1 MYAPE
6 RQQEILRLARDGGR
20 VDVVSLAEEFQVTAE
35 TIRRDLK
42 ALDRAGLVQRVHGG
56 AIPAGRLDFEPD
68 LAEREST
75 AADEKDRIAQAALA
89 ELPIDGTVVL
99 DAGTTVARLAAA
111 IPLEATLTAVTHS
124 LPIAAR
130 LADHPGIQ
138 LHLVGGRVRHRT
150 RAAVDAWAL
159 RAYGEIRADVLFV
172 AANGFSPAR
181 GLTTPDLA
189 EAAVKRAAMAAARR
203 VVLLAD
209 SSKCGQEHFAR
220 FGALSDVD
228 LLITDSGLSAE
239 DALAIERDGTEV
251 LRVPGA
257 GAGAGAGG
265 GTGGG
270 TAASA
275 GNATAASAGDA
286 MGGTAGNAPGQAA
299 VNGSVAGRGAGRKA
313 RA

>member
-42 ALDRAGLVQRVHGG
+42 ALDRAGLLRRVHGG

-75 AADEKDRIAQAALA
+75 AADEKDRIARAALA
-89 ELPIDGTVVL
+89 ELPAEGTMIL
-99 DAGTTVARLAAA
+99 DAGSTVARMAAA
-111 IPLEATLTAVTHS
+111 IPPEAALTVVTHS

-159 RAYGEIRADVLFV
+159 RAYGEIRADVAVV
-172 AANGFSPAR
+172 AANGFSLEH

-189 EAAVKRAAMAAARR
+189 EAAVKRAALTAARR

-209 SSKCGQEHFAR
+209 SSKYAQEHFAR
-220 FGALSDVD
+220 FGALDDVD
-228 LLITDSGLSAE
+228 LLITDTGLTPE
-239 DALAIERDGTEV
+239 DAGDIERAGTEV
-251 LRVPGA
+251 V
-257 GAGAGAGG
+257 
-265 GTGGG
+265 
-270 TAASA
+270 
-275 GNATAASAGDA
+275 
-286 MGGTAGNAPGQAA
+286 
-299 VNGSVAGRGAGRKA
+299 

>member
-20 VDVVSLAEEFQVTAE
+20 VDVVSLAEEFQVTPE

-42 ALDRAGLVQRVHGG
+42 ALDRAGLVRRVHGG

-75 AADEKDRIAQAALA
+75 AADEKDRITKAALA
-89 ELPIDGTVVL
+89 ELPREGTMIL
-99 DAGTTVARLAAA
+99 DAGSTVARLAAA
-111 IPLEATLTAVTHS
+111 VPLDATLTVVTHS
-124 LPIAAR
+124 LPTAAR

-159 RAYGEIRADVLFV
+159 RAYGEIRADVAFI
-172 AANGFSPAR
+172 AANGFSAEH

-189 EAAVKRAAMAAARR
+189 EAAVKRAAIRAARR

-209 SSKCGQEHFAR
+209 SSKHGQEHFAR
-220 FGALSDVD
+220 FGDLGDVD
-228 LLITDSGLSAE
+228 LLITDGGLGPD
-239 DALAIERDGTEV
+239 DAAAIERGGAEV
-251 LRVPGA
+251 V
-257 GAGAGAGG
+257 
-265 GTGGG
+265 
-270 TAASA
+270 
-275 GNATAASAGDA
+275 
-286 MGGTAGNAPGQAA
+286 
-299 VNGSVAGRGAGRKA
+299 

>member
-6 RQQEILRLARDGGR
+6 RQREILRLARDGGR

-42 ALDRAGLVQRVHGG
+42 ALDRAGLVRRVHGG

-68 LAEREST
+68 LAERETT
-75 AADEKDRIAQAALA
+75 AADEKDRIARAALA
-89 ELPIDGTVVL
+89 ELPADGTLIV
-99 DAGTTVARLAAA
+99 DAGSTAARLAG
-111 IPLEATLTAVTHS
+111 TLPVELSLTVVTHS

-159 RAYGEIRADVLFV
+159 RAYAEIRADVLFV
-172 AANGFSPAR
+172 AANGFSAEH

-209 SSKCGQEHFAR
+209 SSKHGQEHFAR
-220 FGALSDVD
+220 FGDLGDVD
-228 LLITDSGLSAE
+228 LLITDSGLSPD
-239 DALAIERDGTEV
+239 DAAAIERGGTEV
-251 LRVPGA
+251 V
-257 GAGAGAGG
+257 
-265 GTGGG
+265 
-270 TAASA
+270 
-275 GNATAASAGDA
+275 
-286 MGGTAGNAPGQAA
+286 
-299 VNGSVAGRGAGRKA
+299 

>member
-6 RQQEILRLARDGGR
+6 RQQEILRLARDSGR
-20 VDVVSLAEEFQVTAE
+20 VDVVSLAEQFQVTAE

-42 ALDRAGLVQRVHGG
+42 SLDRAGVVRRVHGG
-56 AIPAGRLDFEPD
+56 AIPVGRLDFEPD
-68 LAEREST
+68 LAERETT
-75 AADEKDRIAQAALA
+75 AAGEKDRIARAALA
-89 ELPIDGTVVL
+89 ELPSDGTMIV
-99 DAGTTVARLAAA
+99 DAGSTVALLAAA
-111 IPLEATLTAVTHS
+111 LPVELSLTVVTHS

-130 LADHPGIQ
+130 LADHPGVQ

-172 AANGFSPAR
+172 AANGFSTEH

-209 SSKCGQEHFAR
+209 SSKHGQEHFAR
-220 FGALSDVD
+220 FGGLNDVD
-228 LLITDSGLSAE
+228 LLITDSGLSPE
-239 DALAIERDGTEV
+239 DALAIERGGTEV
-251 LRVPGA
+251 V
-257 GAGAGAGG
+257 
-265 GTGGG
+265 
-270 TAASA
+270 
-275 GNATAASAGDA
+275 
-286 MGGTAGNAPGQAA
+286 
-299 VNGSVAGRGAGRKA
+299 

>member
-6 RQQEILRLARDGGR
+6 RQQEILRLARDSGR

-35 TIRRDLK
+35 TIRRDLT
-42 ALDRAGLVQRVHGG
+42 ALDRAGLLRRVHGG

-75 AADEKDRIAQAALA
+75 AADEKDRIAKAALA
-89 ELPIDGTVVL
+89 ELPTEGTLIL
-99 DAGTTVARLAAA
+99 DAGSTVARMAAA
-111 IPLEATLTAVTHS
+111 IPAESSLTVVTHS

-159 RAYGEIRADVLFV
+159 RAYGEIRADVTVV
-172 AANGFSPAR
+172 AANGFSVEH

-189 EAAVKRAAMAAARR
+189 EAAVKRAAVAAARR
-203 VVLLAD
+203 AVLVAD
-209 SSKCGQEHFAR
+209 SSKYGQEHFAR
-220 FGALSDVD
+220 FGSLHDVD
-228 LLITDSGLSAE
+228 LLITDSGLSPE
-239 DALAIERDGTEV
+239 DAGDVERAGTEV
-251 LRVPGA
+251 V
-257 GAGAGAGG
+257 
-265 GTGGG
+265 
-270 TAASA
+270 
-275 GNATAASAGDA
+275 
-286 MGGTAGNAPGQAA
+286 
-299 VNGSVAGRGAGRKA
+299 

>member
-42 ALDRAGLVQRVHGG
+42 ALDRAGLLRRVHGG

-75 AADEKDRIAQAALA
+75 AADEKDRIARAALA
-89 ELPIDGTVVL
+89 ELPAEGTMIL
-99 DAGTTVARLAAA
+99 DAGSTVARMAAA
-111 IPLEATLTAVTHS
+111 IPPEASLTVVTHS

-138 LHLVGGRVRHRT
+138 LHIVGGRVRHRT

-159 RAYGEIRADVLFV
+159 RAYGEIRADVAVV
-172 AANGFSPAR
+172 AANGFSVEH

-189 EAAVKRAAMAAARR
+189 EAAVKRAALTAARR

-209 SSKCGQEHFAR
+209 SSKYAQEQFAR

-228 LLITDSGLSAE
+228 LLITDQGLTPE
-239 DALAIERDGTEV
+239 DAGDIERAGTEV
-251 LRVPGA
+251 V
-257 GAGAGAGG
+257 
-265 GTGGG
+265 
-270 TAASA
+270 
-275 GNATAASAGDA
+275 
-286 MGGTAGNAPGQAA
+286 
-299 VNGSVAGRGAGRKA
+299 

>member
-20 VDVVSLAEEFQVTAE
+20 VDVLSLAEEFQVTAE

-42 ALDRAGLVQRVHGG
+42 ALDRAGLVRRVHGG

-68 LAEREST
+68 LAEREGTS
-75 AADEKDRIAQAALA
+75 ADEKDRIAKAALT
-89 ELPIDGTVVL
+89 ELPAEGTMIL

-111 IPLEATLTAVTHS
+111 LPLEAELTVVTHS

-130 LADHPGIQ
+130 LADHPGMQ
-138 LHLVGGRVRHRT
+138 LHLIGGRVRHRT

-159 RAYGEIRADVLFV
+159 RAYGEIRADVLFL
-172 AANGFSPAR
+172 AANGFSAEH

-189 EAAVKRAAMAAARR
+189 EAAVKRAAVAAARR

-209 SSKCGQEHFAR
+209 SAKYGQEHFAR
-220 FGALSDVD
+220 FADLSDVD
-228 LLITDSGLSAE
+228 LLITDSALSPD
-239 DALAIERDGTEV
+239 DAAAIERGGTEV
-251 LRVPGA
+251 V
-257 GAGAGAGG
+257 
-265 GTGGG
+265 
-270 TAASA
+270 
-275 GNATAASAGDA
+275 
-286 MGGTAGNAPGQAA
+286 
-299 VNGSVAGRGAGRKA
+299 

>member
-20 VDVVSLAEEFQVTAE
+20 VDVISLAEEFQVTAE

-42 ALDRAGLVQRVHGG
+42 ALDRAGLLRRVHGG

-75 AADEKDRIAQAALA
+75 AADEKDRIAKAALA
-89 ELPIDGTVVL
+89 ELPMQGTVIL
-99 DAGTTVARLAAA
+99 DAGTTVARLAG
-111 IPLEATLTAVTHS
+111 IVPLEAELTVVTHS

-130 LADHPGIQ
+130 LADHPGMQ

-159 RAYGEIRADVLFV
+159 RAYGEIRADVVFV
-172 AANGFSPAR
+172 AANGFSAEH

-209 SSKCGQEHFAR
+209 SAKYGQEHFAR

-228 LLITDSGLSAE
+228 LLITDSGLSPE
-239 DALAIERDGTEV
+239 DATAMERGGMDV
-251 LRVPGA
+251 LCV
-257 GAGAGAGG
+257 
-265 GTGGG
+265 
-270 TAASA
+270 
-275 GNATAASAGDA
+275 
-286 MGGTAGNAPGQAA
+286 
-299 VNGSVAGRGAGRKA
+299 
-313 RA
+313 

>member
-42 ALDRAGLVQRVHGG
+42 TLDRAGLVRRVHGG

-68 LAEREST
+68 LAEREYT
-75 AADEKDRIAQAALA
+75 AADEKDRVAQAAVA
-89 ELPIDGTVVL
+89 ELPHDGTVIL
-99 DAGTTVARLAAA
+99 DAGSTIARLAGAV
-111 IPLEATLTAVTHS
+111 PLEATLTVVTHS

-159 RAYGEIRADVLFV
+159 RAYSEIRADVLFV
-172 AANGFSPAR
+172 AANGFSVPY

-189 EAAVKRAAMAAARR
+189 EAAVKRATMRAARR

-209 SSKCGQEHFAR
+209 SSKHGQEHFAR
-220 FGALSDVD
+220 FGDLSDVD
-228 LLITDSGLSAE
+228 LLITDRGLSPENAV
-239 DALAIERDGTEV
+239 AIERGGTEV
-251 LRVPGA
+251 LCV
-257 GAGAGAGG
+257 
-265 GTGGG
+265 
-270 TAASA
+270 
-275 GNATAASAGDA
+275 
-286 MGGTAGNAPGQAA
+286 
-299 VNGSVAGRGAGRKA
+299 
-313 RA
+313 